1 MRTEDTMS
9 ERSREVDATTPDAG
23 GGWFDDETRLLG
35 PRTWAAILRVEA
47 ARAKRY
53 ARPVTVVMV
62 EVEGLEDLVTVW
74 GTEVGT
80 HAAARVGAVLRSKVR
95 TSDYVART
103 GSRQFAILLP
113 ETDEVAAVNAV
124 ERVRDACDEALRE
137 VQSGARA
144 WFGWADATPKR
155 SLASAAEVALDR
167 IEADRKAEGAG

>member
-1 MRTEDTMS
+1 MRTGNTMS
-9 ERSREVDATTPDAG
+9 ESPRDADSTAPDAS

-35 PRTWAAILRVEA
+35 QRAWAAILGVEA

-53 ARPVTVVMV
+53 GRAVTVVMV
-62 EVEGLEDLVTVW
+62 EVVGLEDLVTVW

-95 TSDYVART
+95 TSDYLARV
-103 GSRQFAILLP
+103 GSRRFAILLP
-113 ETDEVAAVNAV
+113 ETNEVAAVNLV
-124 ERVRDACDEALRE
+124 ERVRDACDEALRA

-155 SLASAAEVALDR
+155 SLASAAEVALER
-167 IEADRKAEGAG
+167 IEADRAAEGAG